1 MVWLLIKSMGFSM
14 RKKLTSISALFL
26 VFALFANAIDAARQG
41 AASLK
46 NPDPAAL
53 AAAEEI
59 LKTVSRLRTLDI
71 KHSVKSGFKTKDEI
85 EQSVIR
91 DLDEKTTAAEFEA
104 SQKTLVRLGLIS
116 KSFRLRDYLVQL
128 LREQVAGYY
137 EPKTKEFYLAAWL
150 PLADQK
156 RVIAHELV
164 HALQDQHFDLKR
176 FEKWPKGDS
185 DAELAAHSLVEGEAT
200 LVMIQYDFEQQGLK
214 LDSARLTALSEALL
228 DQDSDS
234 DAKNYPM
241 LAGAPRV
248 LKQNLQFPYFY
259 GAGFVASVLKGGSWQ
274 SLDGSY
280 TSLPA
285 STEQIMHPEKFLA
298 HEKPVKIQFGDLLAA
313 LGKEW
318 KQEDDDVNG
327 EFGYQVAL
335 GEFIPKLE
343 ARGAAAGWGGDR
355 YALFENK
362 ASGATVLVEY
372 TTWDSA
378 TDAQEFF
385 DSYTARTEKRY
396 RISKTVEA
404 SGKSR
409 VFETQEGLV
418 SIELRDK
425 DVAIIEGADTAEQL
439 ARLSE
444 RLWQSKKR

>member
-1 MVWLLIKSMGFSM
+1 MRRHFTAVAALVLAASLL
-14 RKKLTSISALFL
+14 
-26 VFALFANAIDAARQG
+26 ANSIDAAWQG

-53 AAAEEI
+53 AAAEDI
-59 LKTVSRLRTLDI
+59 LKTVGRLRALDI

-91 DLDEKTTAAEFEA
+91 DLDEKTSAAEFEA
-104 SQKTLVRLGLIS
+104 SQKTLVKLGLIS
-116 KSFRLRDYLVQL
+116 RDFRLRDYIVQL

-164 HALQDQHFDLKR
+164 HALQDQHFDLTR
-176 FEKWPKGDS
+176 FDKWPKGDS
-185 DAELAAHSLVEGEAT
+185 DAELAAHALVEGEAT
-200 LVMIQYDFEQQGLK
+200 LVMIQYDFEQQSLK
-214 LDSARLTALSEALL
+214 LDLTRLNALADALL
-228 DQDSDS
+228 DQDNDS
-234 DAKNYPM
+234 DAKNYPV

-248 LKQNLQFPYFY
+248 LKQNLQFPYLY

-274 SLDGSY
+274 ALDSSY
-280 TSLPA
+280 VSLPA
-285 STEQIMHPEKFLA
+285 STEQIMHPDKFLA
-298 HEKPVKIQFGDLLAA
+298 RDKPVKIQFGDLLAA
-313 LGKEW
+313 LGKDW
-318 KQEDDDVNG
+318 KQDDDDVNG
-327 EFGYQVAL
+327 EFGYQVVLA
-335 GEFIPKLE
+335 EFIPKLE

-362 ASGATVLVEY
+362 TSGATVLVEY
-372 TTWDSA
+372 TAWDTA
-378 TDAQEFF
+378 TDAKEFY
-385 DSYTARTEKRY
+385 DAYSARTAKRY
-396 RISKTVEA
+396 KVSKTIEA
-404 SGKSR
+404 SGKPR
-409 VFETQEGLV
+409 VYETQEGLV

-425 DVAIIEGADTAEQL
+425 DVVIIEGAGNTDQL